1 VKMSQWGEHPLFP
14 VALCGFNQARSFQAR
29 CTRPAVAPGLLALV
43 HPSTHPLIIIMF
55 SCPPEEL
62 RVRIASTFDI
72 TTARQLGR
80 KLAVDLGLPDA
91 EVTLLAAAISEVARN
106 IVEHARRGELLF
118 NIIENGVK
126 RGLQVIARDDGP
138 GIADVRQAMQYGY
151 STAGGLGVGLPGAK
165 WLMDE
170 FAIDST
176 VGQGTQVTMCKWTR
190 ATAPLVARV

>member
-1 VKMSQWGEHPLFP
+1 MVS
-14 VALCGFNQARSFQAR
+14 R
-29 CTRPAVAPGLLALV
+29 
-43 HPSTHPLIIIMF
+43 
-55 SCPPEEL
+55 PPEEL

-72 TTARQLGR
+72 ATARQLGR
-80 KLAVDLGLPDA
+80 KLAVDLGLPNA

-106 IVEHARRGELLF
+106 IVEHARRGEVLF
-118 NIIENGVK
+118 NIIEKGLK

-138 GIADVRQAMQYGY
+138 GIADVQQAMQYGY

-190 ATAPLVARV
+190 AAAPLVARV